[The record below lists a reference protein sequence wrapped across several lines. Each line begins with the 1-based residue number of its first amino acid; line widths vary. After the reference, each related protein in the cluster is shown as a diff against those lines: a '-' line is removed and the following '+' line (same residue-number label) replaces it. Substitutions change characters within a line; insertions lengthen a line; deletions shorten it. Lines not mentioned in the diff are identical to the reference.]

1 MLHGLSHTCIL
12 KDNVSLLN
20 KWIFFRGA
28 SRLNTGH
35 YPISSDMPL
44 YLNNSTVDIMLNTT
58 LSLGVKRNEI
68 ISLNLSLAR
77 DLEDNKWSKEN
88 KMCLNTEETKT
99 LLISAKHLRNKKKG
113 KKAVIRGLRYSA
125 QWYRNW
131 TLSSHVPQVAWSPF
145 WLGFIIWKTH
155 WQMPLHSMCCVTF

>member
-58 LSLGVKRNEI
+58 LSLSVKRNEI

-77 DLEDNKWSKEN
+77 DLEDNKLSKEN
-88 KMCLNTEETKT
+88 KMFLNTEKTKT
-99 LLISAKHLRNKKKG
+99 LLISAKHLRKKKG
-113 KKAVIRGLRYSA
+113 KKAVTEDLGIVLNGTEIEHC
-125 QWYRNW
+125 QV
-131 TLSSHVPQVAWSPF
+131 TSHKL
-145 WLGFIIWKTH
+145 LGVHFD
-155 WQMPLHSMCCVTF
+155 

>member
-1 MLHGLSHTCIL
+1 MLHGLIHTCIL

-20 KWIFFRGA
+20 KWIFLRGA
-28 SRLNTGH
+28 SWLNTGH

-77 DLEDNKWSKEN
+77 DLEDNKLSKEN
-88 KMCLNTEETKT
+88 KMFLNTEKTKT
-99 LLISAKHLRNKKKG
+99 LLISAKHLRKKKKE
-113 KKAVIRGLRYSA
+113 KK
-125 QWYRNW
+125 
-131 TLSSHVPQVAWSPF
+131 LSSEDLGIVLNGTEIEHCQVTSHKL
-145 WLGFIIWKTH
+145 LGFH
-155 WQMPLHSMCCVTF
+155 FD